1 MSALTENLAISL
13 PITQN
18 YRHLAADFSRQQP
31 TSEKAE
37 QVFFN
42 TLAVLV
48 VNDCLQMLG
57 FSPDLVASDSWNPT
71 VRMGADIADIFITG
85 KGRLECRPIRQ
96 GEENCR
102 IPLEVWSDRIGYVVV
117 ELDEDLLAGKVLGF
131 LPEVT
136 AERVA
141 IAQLQPIETLLKKL
155 HETTTNPLVNLSQ
168 WLERIFDASWQQV
181 EALLNPPQ
189 TQLSFSFR
197 NSQQAE
203 SDREIKRAKLIELA
217 DNLLAL
223 VLEIQPEYNESI
235 DIRLML
241 HPTGNIITLPPSIQL
256 TLLDELGNKLIET
269 QARTTDNY
277 IQLQFSG
284 EAGERFSVKV
294 SLGDASI
301 TEHFII

>member
-1 MSALTENLAISL
+1 MSAITDDLEISL
-13 PITQN
+13 PITPH
-18 YRHLAADFSRQQP
+18 YRQLAADFARQQP

-37 QVFFN
+37 KVLLN
-42 TLAVLV
+42 TLAGLV

-57 FSPDLVASDSWNPT
+57 FSTELAASDSWNPA
-71 VRMGADIADIFITG
+71 VRMAADIADIVVTG
-85 KGRLECRPIRQ
+85 KGRLECRPIRK

-117 ELDEDLLAGKVLGF
+117 EIDEDLLAGKVLGF
-131 LPEVT
+131 VPEVRT
-136 AERVA
+136 ERVA
-141 IAQLQPIETLLKKL
+141 IAQLQPIEALLRKL
-155 HETTTNPLVNLSQ
+155 HETTTNPFVNLSQ
-168 WLERIFDASWQQV
+168 WFDNIFDASWQQV
-181 EALLNPPQ
+181 ESLLNPQQ
-189 TQLSFSFR
+189 TQLAFSFR
-197 NSQQAE
+197 NSKAE
-203 SDREIKRAKLIELA
+203 SNQGIKRGKFIELG
-217 DNLLAL
+217 DNYLAL

-241 HPTGNIITLPPSIQL
+241 HPTGNVTILPPSIQL

-301 TEHFII
+301 TEHFLI

>member
-1 MSALTENLAISL
+1 MPPTTEDISISL
-13 PITQN
+13 PITQS
-18 YRHLAADFSRQQP
+18 YRQIVTRFAQQQP
-31 TSEKAE
+31 TYEKAE
-37 QVFFN
+37 KVLLN

-57 FSPDLVASDSWNPT
+57 FSTELAASDSWNPA
-71 VRMGADIADIFITG
+71 VRIAADIADIVVTG
-85 KGRLECRPIRQ
+85 KGRLECRPIRK
-96 GEENCR
+96 GEEYCR

-117 ELDEDLLAGKVLGF
+117 EIDENLLAGKVLGF
-131 LPEVT
+131 VPEVRT
-136 AERVA
+136 ERVA
-141 IAQLQPIETLLKKL
+141 IARLQPLETLLIKL

-168 WLERIFDASWQQV
+168 WWDNIFDASWQQV

-197 NSQQAE
+197 NSKAE
-203 SDREIKRAKLIELA
+203 SNQGIKRGKFIELG
-217 DNLLAL
+217 DNYLAL

-241 HPTGNIITLPPSIQL
+241 YPTGNLTTLPPSIQL
-256 TLLDELGNKLIET
+256 TLLDELGNTLIET
-269 QARTTDNY
+269 QARNADNY
-277 IQLQFSG
+277 LQLQFSG

-294 SLGDASI
+294 TLGDASI